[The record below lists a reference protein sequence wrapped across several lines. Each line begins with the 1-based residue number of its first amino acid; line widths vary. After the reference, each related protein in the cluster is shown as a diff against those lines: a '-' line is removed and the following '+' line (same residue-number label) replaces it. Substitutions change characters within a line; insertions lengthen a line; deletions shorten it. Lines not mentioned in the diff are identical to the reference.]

1 MEFARFMSSSFG
13 RLLRIVAGL
22 VLIVL
27 GLAVVHGTGGFILA
41 IVGLVPLVA
50 GLFNFCV
57 FAPLF
62 GGPFLAKDLQPKAV
76 PVRIQDRPNQPE
88 HIK

>member
-1 MEFARFMSSSFG
+1 MEFARFMSSTYG
-13 RLLRIVAGL
+13 RLLRIVAGI

-27 GLAVVHGTGGFILA
+27 GLAVVHGTGGIILA

-62 GGPFLAKDLQPKAV
+62 GGPFLPKDIQPKPV
-76 PVRIQDRPNQPE
+76 PAKISHPE
-88 HIK
+88 QIK

>member
-1 MEFARFMSSSFG
+1 MGFARFMSSLGG
-13 RLLRIVAGL
+13 RLLRIVAGIA
-22 VLIVL
+22 LIVI
-27 GLAVVHGTGGFILA
+27 GLAVIHGIGGVILA

-62 GGPFLAKDLQPKAV
+62 GGPFLARD
-76 PVRIQDRPNQPE
+76 
-88 HIK
+88 IK

>member
-1 MEFARFMSSSFG
+1 MGFARFMSSLAG
-13 RLLRIVAGL
+13 RLIRIVAGI
-22 VLIVL
+22 VLIIV
-27 GLAVVHGTGGFILA
+27 GLALVHGTGGIILA

-62 GGPFLAKDLQPKAV
+62 GGPFWPKD
-76 PVRIQDRPNQPE
+76 
-88 HIK
+88 IK